1 MPSDLTSLFQHAPSL
16 LQRLEHPISEK
27 GDISLWIKRD
37 DLLQMGPEQA
47 LCGNKWRKLQYN
59 LQAARKVG
67 HDTLLTFGGAYSNHI
82 AAVAAAGI
90 AFGFRTIGCIRGEEH
105 LPLNATLS
113 FALACGMGIHY
124 INRSDYREKH
134 TSVFQQQLRE
144 KHGSFYLIPEGGT
157 NHLAIKGCENI
168 PIEVEQQL
176 GRIPDYYCSAVGT
189 GGTLS
194 GIIAGANNHETT
206 VIGYPALKGNF
217 LEKEVGAFLKN
228 YLGEEPLNWQINT
241 DYHFGG
247 YAKFTPELIQFI
259 NQFKTD
265 TKIQLEP
272 IYTGKLLFGVL
283 DMIAK
288 GGFEKGSTVVV
299 VHTGGLQGIKGF
311 NERFGGLLY

>member
-1 MPSDLTSLFQHAPSL
+1 MSSDLTTLFQHAPSP
-16 LQRLEHPISEK
+16 LQRLKHPIPEK
-27 GDISLWIKRD
+27 EDISLWIKRD

-59 LQAARKVG
+59 LQAAREAG

-82 AAVAAAGI
+82 AAVAAAGSV
-90 AFGFRTIGCIRGEEH
+90 FGFQTIGCIRGEEH

-113 FALACGMGIHY
+113 FARAYGMEIHY

-134 TSVFQQQLRE
+134 TSVFQQQLRK
-144 KHGSFYLIPEGGT
+144 KHGNFYLIPEGGT

-176 GRIPDYYCSAVGT
+176 GRVPDYYCSAVGT

-194 GIIAGANNHETT
+194 GIIAGANNHESK

-217 LEKEVGAFLKN
+217 LGKEVSAFLKD
-228 YLGEEPLNWQINT
+228 YLGKVSLNWQINT

-259 NQFKTD
+259 NRFKAD
-265 TKIQLEP
+265 TEIQLEP

-288 GGFEKGSTVVV
+288 GYFEKGSTVVI
-299 VHTGGLQGIKGF
+299 VHSGGLQGIKGF
-311 NERFGGLLY
+311 NERFGELLN